1 MARKPR
7 AKTPAKK
14 AAATRKAPAR
24 KAPAK
29 KASATKTPARKAPAK
44 KAPARKAPARK
55 PAAKAKAAAKPAVKK
70 TAARKAPAAA
80 ATATKRKTTAIKAK
94 LNKSQILDEI
104 ASQTDLPKSKV
115 EAVLDELETLMERSL
130 RRRAVG
136 EFQIP
141 GLIKVNKYT
150 KKATKKRTGRN
161 LHTNEEIDIP
171 AKPARPALRFKG
183 LKRLRDMIE

>member
-1 MARKPR
+1 MARKPK
-7 AKTPAKK
+7 AKAPA
-14 AAATRKAPAR
+14 RKASTAR

-29 KASATKTPARKAPAK
+29 KTPAKKATARKAPAK
-44 KAPARKAPARK
+44 KAPARK
-55 PAAKAKAAAKPAVKK
+55 PAAKAKAAARPAARKPAAKK
-70 TAARKAPAAA
+70 PVARKAPATAA
-80 ATATKRKTTAIKAK
+80 SATKRKTTAIQSK

-104 ASQTDLPKSKV
+104 AARTELPKSKV

-161 LHTNEEIDIP
+161 LHTNEEIEIP

>member
-1 MARKPR
+1 MARKP
-7 AKTPAKK
+7 K
-14 AAATRKAPAR
+14 AKAPARQASTAR

-29 KASATKTPARKAPAK
+29 PAK
-44 KAPARKAPARK
+44 KAPATKATARKPPTRKAPARK
-55 PAAKAKAAAKPAVKK
+55 PAAKASAAVKPAAKRPAARKP
-70 TAARKAPAAA
+70 AARKAPAAT
-80 ATATKRKTTAIKAK
+80 ATATKRKTTGIKSK

-104 ASQTDLPKSKV
+104 ATRTELPKSKV
-115 EAVLDELETLMERSL
+115 EAVLDELEILMERSL

-161 LHTNEEIDIP
+161 LHTNEEIEIP

-183 LKRLRDMIE
+183 LKRLRDIIE